1 MAGLVRRSK
10 VKNVIEDW
18 NQQLVFTFGSVQD
31 YKSFLLSVEGGGG
44 DNSDKGGV
52 AIVPSENIYV
62 LVTQF
67 KIDIRDFFQIDP
79 ESFLSRDSRE
89 IHCRKRVFPFLCFLD
104 EYIMRK
110 YSLKLSDRCII
121 QQTK

>member
-1 MAGLVRRSK
+1 MLRRSK

-18 NQQLVFTFGSVQD
+18 NQHLVFTFGSVQD
-31 YKSFLLSVEGGGG
+31 YKGFLLTVGGGG
-44 DNSDKGGV
+44 GETPDEGSV
-52 AIVPSENIYV
+52 AIVPSDNIYI

-89 IHCRKRVFPFLCFLD
+89 IHCKKRVFPFLCFLD
-104 EYIMRK
+104 DYIMRK
-110 YSLKLSDRCII
+110 YSPKLSDRCII
-121 QQTK
+121 HHSK